1 MNLTGG
7 LFILD
12 QLLRIRAVNIFAV
25 AFLIFVFIFAGCE
38 AQQTRSEGFFDE
50 DGALT
55 VKNIT
60 QDREMKQYAQG
71 GHFWCRTRFT
81 GAFGN
86 DPDRL
91 EGEKKV
97 RDFIWQHW
105 IEKKRGY
112 IKLSCA
118 GTDVSNTTHYFI
130 EPNEKGEW
138 SIIRRN
144 IFRASDDKIT
154 RNDSVLNLI
163 ERLENKEKGY
173 WFLVLRPSNEEFTD
187 KLPSE
192 Y

>member
-1 MNLTGG
+1 M
-7 LFILD
+7 
-12 QLLRIRAVNIFAV
+12 NIFSA

-38 AQQTRSEGFFDE
+38 PKQNRSESFFDE

-55 VKNIT
+55 VKDIT
-60 QDREMKQYAQG
+60 QNREMQQYAQG
-71 GHFWCRTRFT
+71 GNCWCRSRFT
-81 GAFGN
+81 GTFGN

-105 IEKKRGY
+105 VEKKRGY

-138 SIIRRN
+138 NIIGRY

-154 RNDSVLNLI
+154 RDDSVYNLI
-163 ERLENKEKGY
+163 ERVENKEKGY
-173 WFLVLRPSNEEFTD
+173 CVLVLKSLNEELPD
-187 KLPSE
+187 KLPRD